1 MEKLANTLR
10 RKQFINS
17 VKKGKIL
24 LPNQCA
30 QFGGMMGMG
39 KKADELAA
47 MADEQT
53 PVNQYDAIDLWQME
67 NRVGILLTMKD
78 EPGCL
83 AKALN
88 ILTQYNLNMTSI
100 QSRPPKTVGQQK
112 MINFNID
119 LEGSFKDDNVAAA
132 MWRL

>member
-47 MADEQT
+47 MADE
-53 PVNQYDAIDLWQME
+53 
-67 NRVGILLTMKD
+67 
-78 EPGCL
+78 
-83 AKALN
+83 
-88 ILTQYNLNMTSI
+88 
-100 QSRPPKTVGQQK
+100 
-112 MINFNID
+112 
-119 LEGSFKDDNVAAA
+119 
-132 MWRL
+132 

>member
-88 ILTQYNLNMTSI
+88 ILT
-100 QSRPPKTVGQQK
+100 
-112 MINFNID
+112 
-119 LEGSFKDDNVAAA
+119 
-132 MWRL
+132 